1 MLLSQT
7 LLPISKY
14 CAATLVTFRTLRFLL
29 IAGLLV
35 TGTVQRCSWW
45 IVHVVAGR
53 LHGDALRVVLL
64 RVLEAERAFVHHF
77 IILLVVGLVA
87 VELDQTDGG
96 FRSTLII
103 DHDGARFVGIVLVA
117 VVTGN
122 RVAWIPS

>member
-14 CAATLVTFRTLRFLL
+14 CAATLVAFSTFRFLL
-29 IAGLLV
+29 RAGLLV
-35 TGTVQRCSWW
+35 VGTVQRSCWGF
-45 IVHVVAGR
+45 IHVMAGR
-53 LHGDALRVVLL
+53 LLGDARRVVLL
-64 RVLEAERAFVHHF
+64 RVLEAERAFVHYF

-87 VELDQTDGG
+87 VELDLTDGS
-96 FRSTLII
+96 FRSTVII
-103 DHDGARFVGIVLVA
+103 DHDGARLVGFVLVA